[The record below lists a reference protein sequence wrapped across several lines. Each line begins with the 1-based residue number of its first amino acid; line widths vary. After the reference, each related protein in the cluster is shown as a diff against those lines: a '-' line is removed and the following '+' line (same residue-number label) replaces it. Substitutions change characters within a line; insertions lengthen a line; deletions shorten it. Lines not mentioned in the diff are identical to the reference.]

1 MLVGASNAASG
12 SGIFWVAVGAFLA
25 VSAFQA
31 AIVVGA
37 SGGERTPIYIAITD
51 RGRAQEFANQVNAGV
66 ARI

>member
-1 MLVGASNAASG
+1 VF
-12 SGIFWVAVGAFLA
+12 IA

-51 RGRAQEFANQVNAGV
+51 RGRAQRFAYFVNDVV
-66 ARI
+66 ANL